1 MKPSHEEYF
10 TTENNER
17 DWMPFNSMAC
27 DIQINVGFK
36 HKEKEE
42 VTVENSKTQ
51 TNGDT
56 SQELAALFFMGPFS
70 RQW

>member
-1 MKPSHEEYF
+1 
-10 TTENNER
+10 
-17 DWMPFNSMAC
+17 MPFNSMAC

-42 VTVENSKTQ
+42 VIVENSKTQ